1 MSNIALSALDQHYA
15 RAWEAMGDT
24 TARAKRRRH
33 GEANYRLVRYCTLCR
48 RRHNRHKERNVMGHL
63 AERDRPA
70 IKARL
75 RKAWA
80 ETDHARALPQ
90 LEVLAGELDRTHPGA
105 AGSLREG
112 MEETLTVIRLGI
124 RGKLRRTLES
134 TNACES
140 MIEIIRRTQRNVK
153 HCSSGEMGLRWTA
166 AGMLE
171 AEQQFRKV
179 IGHTDLANLAVAI
192 ERDLDHTPQAVAT
205 TPTREAAIAVTV

>member
-1 MSNIALSALDQHYA
+1 
-15 RAWEAMGDT
+15 
-24 TARAKRRRH
+24 
-33 GEANYRLVRYCTLCR
+33 
-48 RRHNRHKERNVMGHL
+48 MGHL

-70 IKARL
+70 VKARL
-75 RKAWA
+75 RRAWA
-80 ETDHARALPQ
+80 ETDHARALTQ
-90 LEVLAGELDRTHPGA
+90 LEVLAGELERTHPGA

-112 MEETLTVIRLGI
+112 MEETLTVIRLQI

-153 HCSSGEMGLRWTA
+153 HWSSGEMGLRWTA

-179 IGHTDLANLAVAI
+179 IGHTDLAKLAVAI
-192 ERDLDHTPQAVAT
+192 ERDLNRTRQQETPA
-205 TPTREAAIAVTV
+205 PDREAATALTV